1 MSILKFINIPK
12 SKTVWGLAAVGG
24 GLALLNEF
32 VYEIKPSTVTVVML
46 VAGIVFR
53 QVTKGPMKWLR

>member
-1 MSILKFINIPK
+1 MLKIINVPK
-12 SKTVWGLAAVGG
+12 SKTVWGLVAVGG

-32 VYEIKPSTVTVVML
+32 VYEVKPSTVTVVML

-53 QVTKGPMKWLR
+53 KITKGPMQWWR